1 MPVTEPRLTAICP
14 IFQVTDLKRS
24 IDFYTRALGFELG
37 WTAGEPPDR
46 ASLCRGA
53 VEITIETDPSP
64 VRGQAYVYVDGVD
77 AFYASAAAAGANISV
92 PVADRFYGM
101 RDGRILD
108 PDGNELHVGQ
118 PLGEQ
123 AGSAAT

>member
-1 MPVTEPRLTAICP
+1 MAETRLTAVCP
-14 IFQVTDLKRS
+14 IFQVADLQRS
-24 IDFYTRALGFELG
+24 IDFYTRVLGFELG

-46 ASLCRGA
+46 ASLCRDA
-53 VEITIETDPSP
+53 VEITIESDPSP
-64 VRGQAYVYVDGVD
+64 VRGRAYVYVVGVD
-77 AFYASAAAAGANISV
+77 EYYARAAAAGATISV
-92 PVADRFYGM
+92 AVADRFYGM

-123 AGSAAT
+123 ALPAAR

>member
-1 MPVTEPRLTAICP
+1 VSETKLRGIAP
-14 IFQVTDLKRS
+14 IFQVADLKRS
-24 IDFYTRALGFELG
+24 IDFYTRVLGFELG
-37 WTAGEPPDR
+37 WTAGDPPDR
-46 ASLCRGA
+46 ASLCRDA
-53 VEITIETDPSP
+53 VEITIESDPSP

-77 AFYASAAAAGANISV
+77 AFYAAAAAAGANISV

-118 PLGEQ
+118 PLDEH
-123 AGSAAT
+123 AGPAAT